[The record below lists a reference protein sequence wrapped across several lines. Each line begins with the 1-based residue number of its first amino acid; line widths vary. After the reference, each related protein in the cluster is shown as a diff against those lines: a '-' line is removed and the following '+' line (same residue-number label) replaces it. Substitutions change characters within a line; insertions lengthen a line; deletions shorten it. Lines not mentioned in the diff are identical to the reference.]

1 MPAVNLSTMRTRVRR
16 RLEDTSSLNP
26 HWPDQELNDYINESI
41 RDLWD
46 EIYTRNRFVLPVT
59 TLPDYTW
66 SANQVS
72 ASLTDLVGQREFDVF
87 LISQYLDSGN
97 TFDSSNPT
105 NYPVPLTRC
114 NYEELYRHSVYS
126 SRFYDDFQFSNS
138 KDGDGNPI
146 YQAGVYRSSVNRGLF
161 RWALQSNDGG
171 DKVELLMSPVPSSAI
186 RLRVQIMKPFE
197 GVVADSDIILDNEFD
212 RFVDLVEYN
221 TVLKAKGRSDEN
233 TDPVV
238 QMYLRRLSYL
248 HQWLESRSRTGYARV
263 VTDGY

>member
-1 MPAVNLSTMRTRVRR
+1 MPAVTLSTMRTRVRR

-26 HWPDQELNDYINESI
+26 HWPDAELDDYVNESI

-46 EIYTRNRFVLPVT
+46 EIYTRNRFVLPVA
-59 TLPDYTW
+59 TLSDYTW
-66 SANQVS
+66 AANQVS
-72 ASLTDLVGQREFDVF
+72 ANLTTLAGQKEFDVF

-114 NYEELYRHSVYS
+114 NYEELYRHSIYS

-161 RWALQSNDGG
+161 RWALQSNDTN
-171 DKVELLMSPVPSSAI
+171 DAINLLISPVPSSAI
-186 RLRVQIMKPFE
+186 RLRIQIMKPFPS
-197 GVVADSDIILDNEFD
+197 VVNDTDIILDNEFD